1 MLPNAHSNSWSVFF
15 FFSVWL
21 FHKRKFKGSGFLLG
35 EQRQNIHG
43 YPVAPDD
50 IVIQLE
56 HVTELDVHPRSGYPL
71 EAGSFT
77 TWPHADIDFNN

>member
-1 MLPNAHSNSWSVFF
+1 MLPNAHINSWSVFV

-21 FHKRKFKGSGFLLG
+21 FHKRKFIGSGLLLG

-50 IVIQLE
+50 IVT
-56 HVTELDVHPRSGYPL
+56 HLDRLVGASKVLVRGGSKGTSSG
-71 EAGSFT
+71 
-77 TWPHADIDFNN
+77 